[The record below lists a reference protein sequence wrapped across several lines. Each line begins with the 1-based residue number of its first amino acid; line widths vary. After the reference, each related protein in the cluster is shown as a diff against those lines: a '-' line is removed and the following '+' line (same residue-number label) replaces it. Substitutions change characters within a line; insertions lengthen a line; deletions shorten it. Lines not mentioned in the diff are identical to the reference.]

1 MNQKLY
7 CGAGKANITP
17 PAELIPLLPGLMN
30 TRFSGIVYDELFVRA
45 IAFRNEETT
54 VLFVSFDL
62 DKAPNPAESLTAIS
76 ERTGIPEKNILFFG
90 VHTHTAPVTSVRPYE
105 TKNSRLAQSEDV
117 QAAMNAYESLVHERM
132 MHAVESARNNLQPAK
147 IGWSTG
153 ESYINVNRCQDYA
166 VELPDGTVQHCCSL
180 GANPLG
186 PVDRTLFI
194 LKAENYEGK
203 PIAFF
208 VNYAVHCCIMISNN
222 SDGSGKVG
230 ISGDL
235 AGVTSQ
241 LMEEKY
247 GAVSIWSSGAAGDI
261 NPIMMNQYQ
270 YPDPKTGAAM
280 EFQVPSA
287 ETALA
292 ALRLL
297 SSRHMADIASVV
309 RKIHCNITDASLSAA
324 KGFCHTPGKD
334 AQTYSVKLHPI
345 TIGDLVFCGIG
356 GELYTTLGWAMQKI
370 SPAAHTC
377 IINHDAS
384 LLYPSDYVLDDDT
397 IGRCEHNLPGHFIPG
412 YGRSCILP
420 GYLADALPSA
430 FRQLL
435 NNHQ

>member
-1 MNQKLY
+1 MSKSLY

-30 TRFSGIVYDELFVRA
+30 ARFSGIVYDELFVRT
-45 IAFRNEETT
+45 IAFRSEEST
-54 VLFVSFDL
+54 VLFISFDL
-62 DKAPNPAESLTAIS
+62 DKAPNPAESLAAIS
-76 ERTGIPEKNILFFG
+76 EKTGIPKKNILFFG

-105 TKNSRLAQSEDV
+105 QKNSRTSQSAEV
-117 QAAMNAYESLVHERM
+117 QSAMNAYESLVHERM
-132 MHAVESARNNLQPAK
+132 LDAVKAAIDSLEPAK

-153 ESYINVNRCQDYA
+153 ESYINVNRNQDYA
-166 VELPDGTVQHCCSL
+166 VEQPDGSVHHCCSL
-180 GANPLG
+180 GVNPTG
-186 PVDRTLFI
+186 PVDHTLFV

-208 VNYAVHCCIMISNN
+208 VNYAVHCCVMISNN

-235 AGVTSQ
+235 AGATSQ

-247 GAVSIWSSGAAGDI
+247 GAVSMWSSGAAGDI

-292 ALRLL
+292 MLKLL
-297 SSRHMADIASVV
+297 STRHMADIASVV
-309 RKIHCNITDASLSAA
+309 RKIHCDTTESAITAA
-324 KGFCHTPGKD
+324 EGVCCTPGKNS
-334 AQTYSVKLHPI
+334 QTYDVNLHPI
-345 TIGDLVFCGIG
+345 AIGDLVFCGIG
-356 GELYTTLGWAMQKI
+356 GELYTTLGWAMQKV

-384 LLYPSDYVLDDDT
+384 LLYPSDYILDDDT
-397 IGRCEHNLPGHFIPG
+397 IAHCKNNLPGHFIPG
-412 YGRSCILP
+412 YSRSNILS
-420 GYLADALPSA
+420 GYLKDALSA
-430 FRQLL
+430 TFRKLL
-435 NNHQ
+435 NDR

>member
-1 MNQKLY
+1 MSKSLY

-30 TRFSGIVYDELFVRA
+30 ARFSGIVYDELFVRA
-45 IAFRNEETT
+45 IAFRSEKNT

-62 DKAPNPAESLTAIS
+62 DKAPNPAESLAAIS
-76 ERTGIPEKNILFFG
+76 AKTGIPEKNILFFG

-105 TKNSRLAQSEDV
+105 QKNSRTSQSAEI
-117 QAAMNAYESLVHERM
+117 QATMHTYETLVHERM
-132 MHAVESARNNLQPAK
+132 LSAVESALSNLEPAK

-153 ESYINVNRCQDYA
+153 ESYINVNRCQDYV
-166 VELPDGTVQHCCSL
+166 VELPYGTVQHCCSL
-180 GANPLG
+180 GVNPTG
-186 PVDRTLFI
+186 PVDHTLFV
-194 LKAENYEGK
+194 LKAENFDGK

-208 VNYAVHCCIMISNN
+208 VNYAVHCCVMISNN

-280 EFQVPSA
+280 EFQVSSA
-287 ETALA
+287 ETALT

-297 SSRHMADIASVV
+297 SSRHMADIASVE
-309 RKIHCNITDASLSAA
+309 RKIHCSTTVASITATEGLCS
-324 KGFCHTPGKD
+324 TPGRD
-334 AQTYSVKLHPI
+334 LQAYSVKLHPI

-384 LLYPSDYVLDDDT
+384 LLYPSDYIMDDDT
-397 IGRCEHNLPGHFIPG
+397 IARCEQNLSGHFIPG
-412 YGRSCILP
+412 YGKSCILP
-420 GYLADALPSA
+420 GYLADALPYT

-435 NNHQ
+435 THQ

>member
-1 MNQKLY
+1 MSNTLY

-30 TRFSGIVYDELFVRA
+30 ARFSGIVYDELFVRV
-45 IAFRNEETT
+45 IALRSEENT

-62 DKAPNPAESLTAIS
+62 DKAPNPAESLAAIS
-76 ERTGIPEKNILFFG
+76 EKIGIPEKNILFFG

-105 TKNSRLAQSEDV
+105 EKNSRTSQSAEI
-117 QAAMNAYESLVHERM
+117 QAAMNAYEALVHERM
-132 MHAVESARNNLQPAK
+132 LSAVESAINNLEPAK

-153 ESYINVNRCQDYA
+153 ESYINVNRCQDYT

-180 GANPLG
+180 GVNPTG
-186 PVDRTLFI
+186 PVDHTLFV
-194 LKAENYEGK
+194 LKAENFDGK

-280 EFQVPSA
+280 EFRVPSA

-292 ALRLL
+292 ALKLL
-297 SSRHMADIASVV
+297 STRHMADIASVV
-309 RKIHCNITDASLSAA
+309 RKIHCGTTEGSITAA
-324 KGFCHTPGKD
+324 EDLCRTPGKD
-334 AQTYSVKLHPI
+334 SKIYDVKLHPI

-356 GELYTTLGWAMQKI
+356 GELYTTLGWAIQKI

-397 IGRCEHNLPGHFIPG
+397 IIRCQQNLPGHFIPG
-412 YGRSCILP
+412 YGKSCILP
-420 GYLADALPSA
+420 RYLADALPDT

-435 NNHQ
+435 THQ